1 MTVDIDVPVLVR
13 QITDEKVG
21 RMASLDMSD
30 REFDENAGIL
40 YDFNYI
46 AANMLKD
53 EPGIDMPGAPQPI
66 PTDEAVIRTIL
77 SLFSEGVCFA
87 MGKCLEMGI
96 TGEPK
101 KTILQN
107 MALEVYNQAKQIIAC
122 TYGQEHTPNFQFS
135 PDQQIT
141 MINQAAEGHLMYFI
155 GEYEKEH
162 GPILIEENPAYQTQ
176 SLPEADE
183 PAPIAPSLPSPVPMP
198 EVRPSPLPENRLPAP
213 LSAGSTD
220 LARNREKYA
229 AVALLLTTLNASQ
242 RTRILKS
249 FSAEEKTWILHYSE
263 LTRIRAELNFK
274 AVQTHLEHF
283 KEWLTQNRSSS
294 KTPAGRQLAKLAGQY
309 SREKLLSW
317 VSDERSGVQHY
328 LDAYYEKPTAAV
340 PPWRSSPTNQFRPDS
355 TAALPP
361 KVEDI
366 LYRYLSRRIESE
378 QGAPAS
384 ARVDSR

>member
-1 MTVDIDVPVLVR
+1 VTVDIDVPVLVR

-46 AANMLKD
+46 AANMLKE

-162 GPILIEENPAYQTQ
+162 GPILIEENRSYPSPPVPEPTE
-176 SLPEADE
+176 SLPA
-183 PAPIAPSLPSPVPMP
+183 LPSAPPLPVQIPD
-198 EVRPSPLPENRLPAP
+198 LPENRVPSP
-213 LSAGSTD
+213 TPPGGND

-229 AVALLLTTLNASQ
+229 AVALLLTTLNPSQ
-242 RTRILKS
+242 RTRILKN
-249 FSAEEKTWILHYSE
+249 FSAEEKAWIVHYSE
-263 LTRIRAELNFK
+263 LSRIRAELDFK
-274 AVQTHLEHF
+274 GVQAHLKHF
-283 KEWLTQNRSSS
+283 KEWLTQNRGSS
-294 KTPAGRQLAKLAGQY
+294 KTPAGRQLSKLAGQF

-317 VSDERSGVQHY
+317 VSEERSGVQRY
-328 LDAYYEKPTAAV
+328 LDGCYEKPTAAV
-340 PPWRSSPTNQFRPDS
+340 PPWRSSPTNQFRSDN

-384 ARVDSR
+384 GSLDSR

>member
-1 MTVDIDVPVLVR
+1 MSTPIDVPTLVR
-13 QITDEKVG
+13 IITDEKVG

-53 EPGIDMPGAPQPI
+53 EPGLEMPGAPQPI
-66 PTDEAVIRTIL
+66 PADEELIKTIL
-77 SLFSEGVCFA
+77 RLFSEGVCFA

-141 MINQAAEGHLMYFI
+141 MINQSAEGHLMYFI

-162 GPILIEENPAYQTQ
+162 GPILIAETPANPI
-176 SLPEADE
+176 LPTAAIE
-183 PAPIAPSLPSPVPMP
+183 PPAAPSLPPAP
-198 EVRPSPLPENRLPAP
+198 EIRTQVLPEKILPP
-213 LSAGSTD
+213 VLSAESG
-220 LARNREKYA
+220 LVRQREKYA

-242 RTRILKS
+242 RNRILKS
-249 FSAEEKTWILHYSE
+249 FVADEKAWILHYSD
-263 LTRIRAELNFK
+263 LQRIRAELDFK
-274 AVQTHLEHF
+274 QVQVHLAQF
-283 KEWLTQNRSSS
+283 KEWLTQSRDPH
-294 KTPAGRQLAKLAGQY
+294 KTPAGRNFTKMTGLY

-317 VSDERSGVQHY
+317 VSDERPGVQRY
-328 LDAYYEKPTAAV
+328 LETYYEKPVTTV
-340 PPWRSSPTNQFRPDS
+340 PPWRSKPTNQFRPEA
-355 TAALPP
+355 TFTLPP

-378 QGAPAS
+378 TAPS
-384 ARVDSR
+384 PSGGRG